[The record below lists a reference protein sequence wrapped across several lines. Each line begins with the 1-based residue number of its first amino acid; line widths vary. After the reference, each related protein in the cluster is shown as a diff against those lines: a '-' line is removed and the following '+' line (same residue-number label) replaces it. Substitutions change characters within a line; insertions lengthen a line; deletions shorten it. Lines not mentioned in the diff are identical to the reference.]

1 LSHVSARASSFEI
14 FLHHVGDFPQQI
26 AARRRRRIVPF
37 GRGFVRRV
45 EREFDVFGGRTRDF
59 VKGLPSTGEDIFKI
73 LAADVGATHSPPIKF
88 SYCSLNFGMSYDFCA
103 ASIDFNISLIAV
115 RPSFSGRI
123 FTRRNITL
131 TAAIL
136 AIGVLHFVFQISFI
150 RREVS
155 NTRPLFE
162 VPPVKVEP
170 LPAMPAESKP
180 VAFESK
186 KTDAPD
192 HPKKSVP
199 DVKSRRA
206 AVVPLKPQPRKRE
219 AVETRAERLRRAEKI
234 LTGV

>member
-1 LSHVSARASSFEI
+1 MKALTENSTEKALVKVSERKPLAVCSVNFARVIDKFAGKRFFAKRKSF
-14 FLHHVGDFPQQI
+14 
-26 AARRRRRIVPF
+26 
-37 GRGFVRRV
+37 
-45 EREFDVFGGRTRDF
+45 
-59 VKGLPSTGEDIFKI
+59 
-73 LAADVGATHSPPIKF
+73 SPE
-88 SYCSLNFGMSYDFCA
+88 
-103 ASIDFNISLIAV
+103 IAV

-206 AVVPLKPQPRKRE
+206 AVVPLKQQPRKRE